1 MEGWEGL
8 GRDDGAPR
16 ALIYTG
22 NPLPWINVPTLVNL
36 AMGQSASAT
45 LVESLSATYSA
56 GGKRL
61 YFTMQVEEKTGGMY
75 NGIGGP
81 IVAQVYW
88 DLIQRKERGGWKISF
103 DKKLK
108 LWES

>member
-22 NPLPWINVPTLVNL
+22 NPLPWINVPTFVSL
-36 AMGQSASAT
+36 AMGQSASAA
-45 LVESLSATYSA
+45 LVESLAATYSA

-61 YFTMQVEEKTGGMY
+61 YFTMQVEEKTGGIY
-75 NGIGGP
+75 NGIDGL

-88 DLIQRKERGGWKISF
+88 DLIQRKE
-103 DKKLK
+103 
-108 LWES
+108 